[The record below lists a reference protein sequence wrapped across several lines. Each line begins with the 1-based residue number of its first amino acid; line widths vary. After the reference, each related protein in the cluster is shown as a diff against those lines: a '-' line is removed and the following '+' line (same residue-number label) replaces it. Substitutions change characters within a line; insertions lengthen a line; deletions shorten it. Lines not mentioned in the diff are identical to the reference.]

1 MVKITVRKAAV
12 ALVGAA
18 LAQGNFNCAAPERAE
33 DGFETGVSSKS
44 AAYSVP
50 SPGQASLKLDYY
62 YSGYGAPMKQL
73 AVVDTRDASG
83 AETSDEFVRVGQK
96 LTLDIPGWAILPLVQ
111 DETGSIT
118 SETLAANANVKVEI
132 TWLHAGGTLAKQTVK
147 ASSWK
152 ADATYGWPDAI
163 TDAFVVPKG
172 ATGFRGVIVAEST
185 DGKRSGKDS
194 FTEMPVF
201 GGELPNKH
209 VFFDLNGDTPRN
221 RVLERGAPVAG
232 SELSVAYSEYRADRL
247 VDTGSID
254 RRIGRVKTYNP
265 RFGTYESDAFGELV
279 HIISVGYDFGGGF
292 QQQDLVKSPI
302 SYVRYGN
309 SQETRVHV
317 PDGATKVSMYFHVK
331 TYLVAKYPTYGEV
344 TSRKYKDGE
353 WILVREKWDNPAG
366 AGTNF
371 NLDTEAAEQPDKG
384 GPKRTVVFIKGETA
398 PGQDMF
404 IRGGIDHEASKKL
417 RGVDCANEDG
427 TPNYACALPIL
438 HRNMKNPTTKPWKL
452 GDAFLDWYGRET
464 QQLVSSASGLAQGT
478 PADWTTNAWPSSWG
492 TAKSVPVDG
501 YGVEKLNDV
510 GAHLWMLDVDM
521 DCTRAF
527 KGADGN
533 RWFEVKSFISNG
545 PGWEGDV
552 SQAGAPYASANHFA
566 KCGQITYLERGNGKA
581 SFKPLP

>member
-12 ALVGAA
+12 ALIGAA
-18 LAQGNFNCAAPERAE
+18 LAQANVNCAPADRVE
-33 DGFETGVSSKS
+33 DGYESAVSEKS

-50 SPGQASLKLDYY
+50 SPGEATLKLDYY
-62 YSGYGAPMKQL
+62 YSGYGAPQRMF
-73 AVVDTRDASG
+73 AV
-83 AETSDEFVRVGQK
+83 AEGTSDEFVRVGQK

-111 DETGSIT
+111 NDAGTINSD
-118 SETLAANANVKVEI
+118 TLAENAIVTLEI
-132 TWLHAGGTLAKQTVK
+132 TWVHLGRTLSTQTVK
-147 ASSWK
+147 TASWK
-152 ADATYGWPDAI
+152 PNATYGWPDAI
-163 TDAFVVPKG
+163 TEQFVVPKG
-172 ATGFRGVIVAEST
+172 ATGMRAVIVAKST
-185 DGKRSGKDS
+185 DGTKSGKDVVA
-194 FTEMPVF
+194 ELPVF

-209 VFFDLNGDTPRN
+209 VFFDLADDGTARN

-232 SELSVAYSEYRADRL
+232 SELVVAYSEGRADRL
-247 VDTGSID
+247 VDASSID
-254 RRIGRVKTYNP
+254 RRVGRVKTYNP
-265 RFGTYESDAFGELV
+265 RFGTYEGDVFGEIV
-279 HIISVGYDFGGGF
+279 HVISVGYDFGKGF
-292 QQQDLVKSPI
+292 ETQDLVKSPT

-344 TSRKYKDGE
+344 TERKYQEGE
-353 WILVREKWDNPAG
+353 WILVREKWDNPSG

-371 NLDTEAAEQPDKG
+371 AFGTEEKEPLDKG
-384 GPKRTVVFIKGETA
+384 IARTVVFIKGETQ
-398 PGQDMF
+398 PGQDLF

-417 RGVDCANEDG
+417 RGIDCQNEDG
-427 TPNYACALPIL
+427 SPNYRCALPIL
-438 HRNMKNPTTKPWKL
+438 HRNLKNPTTRQWKL

-464 QQLVSSASGLAQGT
+464 SQLVSSPSGLAQGT

-492 TAKSVPVDG
+492 AEKTVAIDG

-521 DCTRAF
+521 DCTKAF
-527 KGADGN
+527 EAADGT

-552 SQAGAPYASANHFA
+552 AQSGAPYASANHFA
-566 KCGQITYLERGNGKA
+566 RCGQVSFFERGSGKA
-581 SFKPLP
+581 TFKPLP